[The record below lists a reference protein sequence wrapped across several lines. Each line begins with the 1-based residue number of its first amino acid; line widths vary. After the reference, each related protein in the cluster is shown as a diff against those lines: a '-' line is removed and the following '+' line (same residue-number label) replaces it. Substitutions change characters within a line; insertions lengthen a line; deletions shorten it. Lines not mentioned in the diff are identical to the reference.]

1 MFLYLLLFVILSA
14 RLEATNMG
22 QQLLSRKFCHH
33 VTDDH
38 DFKDGF
44 FFYRLIEDDE
54 SIALNT
60 KFSSELEP
68 QPGKFHLLVCHL
80 WVPFP
85 LRPRSL
91 QGVRTDLFSLL
102 IPPCTAVLCASH
114 FVFFFSNKNQSSVLV
129 VSSLP
134 AASQLGETL
143 RRAIVKLYGAFLSS
157 DGLVIL
163 VHVFCRRMAW

>member
-102 IPPCTAVLCASH
+102 IPPCTAVLYASH
-114 FVFFFSNKNQSSVLV
+114 FVFSSVIKINLLSWWSLRYLQP
-129 VSSLP
+129 VSS
-134 AASQLGETL
+134 
-143 RRAIVKLYGAFLSS
+143 VKPSGVPL
-157 DGLVIL
+157 
-163 VHVFCRRMAW
+163 